1 MLYINIKNMCNIKS
15 DNKTEQQCCF
25 CRIVTAVCFIISV
38 ILLIAG
44 FLLPP
49 MGIIDGSVLT
59 AVGELLLFP
68 VIIYGFR
75 AIELGLEVKIQKG
88 DTSVEIHKDDGDG
101 DGKQD

>member
-1 MLYINIKNMCNIKS
+1 MCNIKS
-15 DNKTEQQCCF
+15 ANETEKKCCF
-25 CRIVTAVCFIISV
+25 CRIVTGVCFLISV

-49 MGIIDGSVLT
+49 MGVIDGSVLT

-101 DGKQD
+101 NQD